1 MDVRA
6 SEEGVVLDVA
16 NEFRKG
22 AWLSSTGHYAAA
34 MNLYT
39 RLLFS
44 TEGQVDYD
52 LRAEALA
59 CLAASIWRLCL
70 ALGHGEADEY
80 IPLIEDAVERA
91 TGSVAEARALL
102 SGAWICSDGGRIL
115 DSGAIDFLA
124 RAQAVIATHV
134 WREINSEWAMAVH
147 IARELA
153 LAPVCESPDAAAA
166 DRVERI
172 FALLKIQ
179 GDAIREAR

>member
-1 MDVRA
+1 M
-6 SEEGVVLDVA
+6 LDVT

-39 RLLFS
+39 RLIIS
-44 TEGQVDYD
+44 TEGQSDCD

-59 CLAASIWRLCL
+59 CCAGSLWRLGL
-70 ALGHGEADEY
+70 AIGHAQTDDS
-80 IPLIEDAVERA
+80 IALIEDAVSGA

-102 SGAWICSDGGRIL
+102 SGAWIRSDGGRIL
-115 DSGAIDFLA
+115 DPGAVDFLA
-124 RAQAVIATHV
+124 RAQAVIATHA
-134 WREINSEWAMAVH
+134 WSEINSEWAMAVH
-147 IARELA
+147 LARELA
-153 LAPVCESPDAAAA
+153 LVPACESRDATAA

-179 GDAIREAR
+179 GDATREAR